1 MKMSASF
8 FRRMTIG
15 MGLVAGL
22 LAAYEDEKLT
32 KDEAATILNQLFIGL
47 GVDVDFNG
55 MQVVAAENG
64 GLHIY
69 LSPEIVGKLI

>member
-1 MKMSASF
+1 
-8 FRRMTIG
+8 